1 MTQTDIVL
9 SYIRD
14 DLTLFPSTVQVDND
28 SIYFSDDLH
37 YDMTAS
43 LSAEDLISDELKN
56 ILDLSIT
63 EQEIISILLKYN
75 EFISEYNDRS
85 LYIANRLLNYFQK
98 MNIIKSV
105 DFTDDFKVLLASCI
119 LRFIKAFSK
128 YFVLFIMTLN
138 KDEIET
144 ISKSISARDLKIDST
159 LFRNIKSYANNNEHY
174 VKLLVFLTVA
184 DDYNII
190 ETLRSIFE
198 KNPLLSNELISTI
211 SVAAEKLAYYYIVD
225 ETSLRLLQEMLAKN
239 YIDKINLSKLC
250 FTYAVPEIRDNLI
263 DVVVHS

>member
-14 DLTLFPSTVQVDND
+14 DLTLFPSTLQVDDD

-37 YDMTAS
+37 YDMTS
-43 LSAEDLISDELKN
+43 NLTAEDLISDELKN

-85 LYIANRLLNYFQK
+85 LYIANRLLSYFQK
-98 MNIIKSV
+98 LNIIKNI
-105 DFTDDFKVLLASCI
+105 DFTDDFKVLLTSNI

-159 LFRNIKSYANNNEHY
+159 LFKNIKSYANNNEQY
-174 VKLLVFLTVA
+174 VKLLIFLIVA
-184 DDYNII
+184 DDYNIT
-190 ETLRSIFE
+190 ETLKNIFE
-198 KNPLLSNELISTI
+198 ENPLLSKELISTI
-211 SVAAEKLAYYYIVD
+211 SVAAEKLSYYYIVD
-225 ETSLRLLQEMLAKN
+225 ETSLKLLQEMLTKN

-250 FTYAVPEIRDNLI
+250 LTYTVSEIKDNLV
-263 DVVVHS
+263 DVIVHS